1 MFEMFKFYIILFSL
15 ISIWSLYMFIVQKIM
30 GKKYVSESLKNMELL

>member
-15 ISIWSLYMFIVQKIM
+15 ISIWSLYMFIVQKLM
-30 GKKYVSESLKNMELL
+30 GKKHVSESLKNMELL